1 MNKKKYI
8 LTTETGLTAMKMA
21 RYRPKA
27 RIFAL
32 CTNEKVCSQLSLI
45 WGVTPVLVDY
55 YSTTEEMI
63 QNTGSLLNELRFVDK
78 GDLFIITAGVS
89 AGMSGTTNMLKIHEV
104 E

>member
-1 MNKKKYI
+1 IVVM
-8 LTTETGLTAMKMA
+8 TETGLTAMKMA

-32 CTNEKVCSQLSLI
+32 CTNKQVCSQLSLI
-45 WGVTPVLVDY
+45 WGVTPILVEV
-55 YSTTEEMI
+55 YSTTEKMI
-63 QNTGSLLNELRFVDK
+63 SNTGSLLKKLKYVNK

-89 AGMSGTTNMLKIHEV
+89 AGVSGTTNMLKIHEV